1 MEVPNCDV
9 ELVGVKKWYGSFAA
23 VKGID
28 LAISKGEMVS
38 LLGPSGCGKTTT
50 LRMVA
55 GLEYPDQGEVRIR
68 GHVVTDTPT
77 YRRNI
82 GMVFQ
87 NYALFPHMT
96 VFENIAFGLSMRKE
110 SRDAIS
116 RKVSDVMKLIRLEGM
131 GERLP
136 SQLSGGQRQRV
147 ALARA
152 IVTKPN
158 VLLLD
163 EPLGALDKKLREQMQ
178 VEIRMLQR
186 EVGITT
192 IFVTHDQEEAL
203 TLSDRIV
210 VMDAGEIIQVGT
222 PEEIYQRPAT
232 PFVSDFIGLS
242 NATRATI
249 TDKSSGKVRLRL
261 NDSGLEVFASEMQW
275 GAIGDAVEIAVRPEN
290 IMFGELVGEGHN
302 RLSGTVSH
310 VVYTGALTY
319 FHIEVL
325 GHERF
330 IVMVPNA
337 ASASSTAQRPKIGQ
351 QVQFGWRHEATRVL
365 SSP

>member
-9 ELVGVKKWYGSFAA
+9 ELIGVKKWYGSFAA

-50 LRMVA
+50 LRMIA
-55 GLEYPDQGEVRIR
+55 GLEYPDTGEVRIR
-68 GHVVTDTPT
+68 GNVVTDVPT

-110 SRDAIS
+110 SREDIS
-116 RKVSDVMKLIRLEGM
+116 RKVKDVMKLIRLEGM

-242 NATRATI
+242 NASRATI
-249 TDKSSGKVRLRL
+249 MDNQSGKVRLQL
-261 NDSGLEVFASEMQW
+261 NNGSLEVFASGMQW
-275 GAIGDAVEIAVRPEN
+275 GNPGEQVEIAVRPEH
-290 IMFGELVGEGHN
+290 ILFGEPDGDQYN

-319 FHIEVL
+319 FHIEAPGGV
-325 GHERF
+325 RF

-337 ASASSTAQRPKIGQ
+337 ASGLSTTQRPQLGE
-351 QVQFGWRHEATRVL
+351 QVVFGWRHDATRVL
-365 SSP
+365 RGN

>member
-1 MEVPNCDV
+1 MAVEMSDV
-9 ELVGVKKWYGSFAA
+9 CLRDVKKWYGAVAA
-23 VKGID
+23 VKGMD
-28 LAISKGEMVS
+28 LDVKRGEMVS
-38 LLGPSGCGKTTT
+38 FLGPSGCGKTTT
-50 LRMVA
+50 LRMIA
-55 GLEYPDQGEVRIR
+55 GLEEPDEGEIAIR
-68 GHVVTDTPT
+68 GVTMNTIPT

-96 VFENIAFGLSMRKE
+96 VFDNIAFGLSMRNE
-110 SRDAIS
+110 SRSDIQ
-116 RKVSDVMKLIRLEGM
+116 RQVKDVMALIRLEGM
-131 GERLP
+131 ADRLP

-163 EPLGALDKKLREQMQ
+163 EPLGALDRKLREQMQ

-210 VMDAGEIIQVGT
+210 VMEGGNIVQVGS
-222 PEEIYQRPAT
+222 PHDIYQRPASA
-232 PFVSDFIGLS
+232 FVSDFIGVS
-242 NATRATI
+242 NAIEAQVGESGDGWAKVSLLGSDVVVQARANVAFQP
-249 TDKSSGKVRLRL
+249 GQKV
-261 NDSGLEVFASEMQW
+261 EMS
-275 GAIGDAVEIAVRPEN
+275 VRPEN
-290 IMFGELVGEGHN
+290 IVLGNPPDVGFNVLQGI
-302 RLSGTVSH
+302 VSH

-319 FHIEVL
+319 FHLDV
-325 GHERF
+325 GPRARF
-330 IVMVPNA
+330 IAMAPNTA
-337 ASASSTAQRPKIGQ
+337 LSSTTHQP
-351 QVQFGWRHEATRVL
+351 QVGESVKFGWQYECTRLL
-365 SSP
+365 SV